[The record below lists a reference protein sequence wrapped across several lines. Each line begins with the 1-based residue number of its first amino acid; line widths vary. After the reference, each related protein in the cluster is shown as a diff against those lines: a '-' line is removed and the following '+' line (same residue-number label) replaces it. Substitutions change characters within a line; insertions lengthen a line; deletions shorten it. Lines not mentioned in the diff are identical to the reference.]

1 MNFAVCAALLVRND
15 SCRLGVDWSMAL
27 QSRLTQNYSG
37 VQSVFDLAHRRVQS
51 MPSSPSRQLRE
62 YSRYGPPRNARFE
75 NELTTV
81 VSSVLDGLNPGSVR
95 CCSRPDLR
103 SMRQCTDCDQWWV
116 ARQMCKRTPR
126 AHAAQLT
133 KSDVD
138 WSCPECAPPP
148 TTTTTT
154 TTDSQSQR
162 PSQRRRR
169 SRRARVVASN
179 EDNTMSLMM
188 MKM

>member
-75 NELTTV
+75 NELTTT

-103 SMRQCTDCDQWWV
+103 SMRQCTDCDQWWHV
-116 ARQMCKRTPR
+116 KCVNARHVRMP
-126 AHAAQLT
+126 HN
-133 KSDVD
+133 
-138 WSCPECAPPP
+138 
-148 TTTTTT
+148 
-154 TTDSQSQR
+154 SQS
-162 PSQRRRR
+162 PTSIGVVPNVHRRRR
-169 SRRARVVASN
+169 RRRRRRRTRSRSGRRSGGVAVDALEWSRR
-179 EDNTMSLMM
+179 T
-188 MKM
+188 KTIQCH